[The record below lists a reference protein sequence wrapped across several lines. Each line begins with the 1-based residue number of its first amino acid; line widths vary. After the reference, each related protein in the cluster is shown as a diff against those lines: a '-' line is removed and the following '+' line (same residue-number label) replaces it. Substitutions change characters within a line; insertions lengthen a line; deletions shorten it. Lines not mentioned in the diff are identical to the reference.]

1 MKTVVAVAMR
11 YTLYFRLGKRSDLIV
26 SMSAEVE
33 SLEAAITH
41 GKSIENRTQDLLS
54 SELEWVDGRVE
65 FIGAVEEW

>member
-41 GKSIENRTQDLLS
+41 GKSIENTRDLLS

>member
-1 MKTVVAVAMR
+1 MKTVAMLR
-11 YTLYFRLGKRSDLIV
+11 YTLYFRLGKRSDFIV
-26 SMSAEVE
+26 SMSAIVE